1 MRILILE
8 TKSQKL
14 VDAELLPARKMDMKG
29 ISDGWKFS
37 WKKHFC
43 LPYSK
48 AYKVV
53 IKSNIDEIQG
63 LLIFQILGKEEPYMA
78 FLESAP
84 HSKGSSK
91 QFDFVAGCLISKACQ
106 LSFTEGKGH
115 YQGFLAFQCMDE
127 DVIKVY
133 HHKYGAT
140 RVDQTYMYI
149 NPTASRKLIN
159 EYLFREQS
167 K

>member
-14 VDAELLPARKMDMKG
+14 VDAELLPTRKMDMKG

-37 WKKHFC
+37 WKKHFS

-63 LLIFQILGKEEPYMA
+63 LLIYRRQRT
-78 FLESAP
+78 
-84 HSKGSSK
+84 
-91 QFDFVAGCLISKACQ
+91 
-106 LSFTEGKGH
+106 LS
-115 YQGFLAFQCMDE
+115 GF
-127 DVIKVY
+127 
-133 HHKYGAT
+133 
-140 RVDQTYMYI
+140 
-149 NPTASRKLIN
+149 SR
-159 EYLFREQS
+159 FS
-167 K
+167 MHG